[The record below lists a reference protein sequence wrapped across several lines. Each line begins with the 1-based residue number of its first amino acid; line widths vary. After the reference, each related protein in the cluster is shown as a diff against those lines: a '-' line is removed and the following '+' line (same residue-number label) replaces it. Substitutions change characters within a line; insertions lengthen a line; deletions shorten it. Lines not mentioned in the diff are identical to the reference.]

1 MKNLSLT
8 LIIIL
13 LSISMSWAQRSRDYA
28 LVVGDNY
35 SGEALNVFDLRN
47 KRGTVGSY
55 YWDEE
60 WTDGSIKLVNGKT
73 ITEMPLKYDLQSN
86 GLEIKV
92 KNDIKVLPGELVE
105 EFVLTRNNSIEE
117 EIFHRFIRLDLY
129 FDVDVIDISFYEL
142 LQYGKKVSLLLKT
155 DTELLEPNY
164 VMALDAGSVKSKI
177 IKKEKVM
184 IFDGAILNQL
194 PKGKNRMLKVLQKYK
209 PGIQA
214 FSDENKLNPKR
225 IDDLKKLIVFV
236 NS

>member
-1 MKNLSLT
+1 
-8 LIIIL
+8 
-13 LSISMSWAQRSRDYA
+13 MSWAQRSRDYA

-129 FDVDVIDISFYEL
+129 FDVDVIDVSFYEL

>member
-129 FDVDVIDISFYEL
+129 FDVDVIDVSFYEL

-155 DTELLEPNY
+155 DTEILEPNY

>member
-129 FDVDVIDISFYEL
+129 FDVDVIDVSFYEL

>member
-155 DTELLEPNY
+155 DTEILEPNY